1 MNTCYNLTLT
11 LNFTELFNSFQ
22 VRTLD
27 KTGMTKCDHLD
38 DDNKAKGYAHNEAI
52 KGMLL
57 CPACAEEF
65 KPKAAKAEPLIKG
78 TSK

>member
-1 MNTCYNLTLT
+1 MSTCYNLMLT

-38 DDNKAKGYAHNEAI
+38 DDSKAKGYAHNETI

-65 KPKAAKAEPLIKG
+65 KPKAVKAEPLIKG

>member
-1 MNTCYNLTLT
+1 MSTCYNLMLT

-22 VRTLD
+22 IRSLD

-38 DDNKAKGYAHNEAI
+38 DDSKAKGYAHNEVI
-52 KGMLL
+52 KGILL
-57 CPACAEEF
+57 CQDCTEEF
-65 KPKAAKAEPLIKG
+65 KPKTDEVEPLIKG